1 VSFFFISLI
10 RGVCSHHH
18 PSFCVCSRLYTT
30 LPHPFSC
37 YMMFNNSRPRSISS
51 ELILHMIHEYGGGMN
66 SQLEAIFLNV
76 HFMLFFTAIF
86 NALQSCVVRLLTIR
100 KTNKSWLTTEDIEI
114 SHYVAVRKDFDRLE
128 RQLKTVNPKYMGSLT
143 QRERQPP
150 TDYSTSCDVP
160 HQQQQQKQSSSSSSS
175 STLWKSIKES
185 LSHLALRIRHPR
197 LYRRRDKLLTIVRFH
212 ELRAHF
218 IESNNLPAKF
228 QVSTY
233 LDRSLKSDLIDF
245 VHISP
250 VAWISCMATTNFI
263 FCKWVDLCSVSLKI
277 LFFLVCVCFFFV

>member
-1 VSFFFISLI
+1 
-10 RGVCSHHH
+10 
-18 PSFCVCSRLYTT
+18 
-30 LPHPFSC
+30 
-37 YMMFNNSRPRSISS
+37 
-51 ELILHMIHEYGGGMN
+51 MIHEYGGGMN
-66 SQLEAIFLNV
+66 SQLEAIFINV

-143 QRERQPP
+143 QRERPN
-150 TDYSTSCDVP
+150 DDSTSYDVP
-160 HQQQQQKQSSSSSSS
+160 QQQQQSV
-175 STLWKSIKES
+175 STLWTSIKES

-212 ELRAHF
+212 ELRTHF

-228 QVSTY
+228 QVSAY

-263 FCKWVDLCSVSLKI
+263 FCKWSGSLI
-277 LFFLVCVCFFFV
+277 IVRFVFVCV

>member
-1 VSFFFISLI
+1 
-10 RGVCSHHH
+10 
-18 PSFCVCSRLYTT
+18 
-30 LPHPFSC
+30 
-37 YMMFNNSRPRSISS
+37 
-51 ELILHMIHEYGGGMN
+51 MN
-66 SQLEAIFLNV
+66 SQLEAIFINV

-128 RQLKTVNPKYMGSLT
+128 RQLKTFNPKYMGSLT
-143 QRERQPP
+143 QRERP
-150 TDYSTSCDVP
+150 TDSTSYDVP
-160 HQQQQQKQSSSSSSS
+160 QQQSSSSS
-175 STLWKSIKES
+175 STLWTSIKES

-228 QVSTY
+228 QVSAY
-233 LDRSLKSDLIDF
+233 LNRSLKSDLIDF

-250 VAWISCMATTNFI
+250 VAWISCMATTNLL
-263 FCKWVDLCSVSLKI
+263 FCK
-277 LFFLVCVCFFFV
+277 

>member
-1 VSFFFISLI
+1 
-10 RGVCSHHH
+10 
-18 PSFCVCSRLYTT
+18 
-30 LPHPFSC
+30 
-37 YMMFNNSRPRSISS
+37 
-51 ELILHMIHEYGGGMN
+51 MN

-150 TDYSTSCDVP
+150 TDSTSCDVP
-160 HQQQQQKQSSSSSSS
+160 HQQQQQSSSSSS

-263 FCKWVDLCSVSLKI
+263 FCKWVVWVVSLII
-277 LFFLVCVCFFFV
+277 LFFLCVCFFWCEQYFLFFSSVFFFALFTQII

>member
-1 VSFFFISLI
+1 MTL
-10 RGVCSHHH
+10 
-18 PSFCVCSRLYTT
+18 T

-37 YMMFNNSRPRSISS
+37 YMMFNNSRPQSISS
-51 ELILHMIHEYGGGMN
+51 ELILHMIHEYGGSVN
-66 SQLEAIFLNV
+66 SQWEAIFVNV

-150 TDYSTSCDVP
+150 TDSTSCDVP
-160 HQQQQQKQSSSSSSS
+160 HQQQQQSSSSSSS

-233 LDRSLKSDLIDF
+233 LNRSLKSDLIDF

-250 VAWISCMATTNFI
+250 VAWISCMATINFI
-263 FCKWVDLCSVSLKI
+263 FCKWVGILKI
-277 LFFLVCVCFFFV
+277 LFFLCVFFFVWTIS

>member
-1 VSFFFISLI
+1 
-10 RGVCSHHH
+10 
-18 PSFCVCSRLYTT
+18 
-30 LPHPFSC
+30 
-37 YMMFNNSRPRSISS
+37 
-51 ELILHMIHEYGGGMN
+51 
-66 SQLEAIFLNV
+66 
-76 HFMLFFTAIF
+76 MLFFTAIF

-143 QRERQPP
+143 QRGERP
-150 TDYSTSCDVP
+150 TTDSTTSYNVP
-160 HQQQQQKQSSSSSSS
+160 QQQSASS
-175 STLWKSIKES
+175 STLWTSIKES

-212 ELRAHF
+212 ELRSHF

-263 FCKWVDLCSVSLKI
+263 FCKWSGIINYCSFCV
-277 LFFLVCVCFFFV
+277 FFWCVNNISNASHLFFFVLRYTLKSSLA